1 MSKLVRVILKS
12 GIEIVGFDTTDK
24 LLKEQKT
31 EFKKIQLVTNRP
43 KLVKR
48 YFDKSNAT
56 TSELLSNGEPRVVYL
71 SNKYKE
77 VEVAKQTTC
86 HILECTIAKIENL

>member
-48 YFDKSNAT
+48 YLDKSNKQ
-56 TSELLSNGEPRVVYL
+56 TSELLSNGEPRVIYL

-77 VEVAKQTTC
+77 VQLSQKTVC
-86 HILECTIAKIENL
+86 HIFLSTINKIEEL